1 MDFSCVGTDSKGQY
15 YMKYNKPFN
24 FAERIQLLER
34 SILVNSFAYYI
45 LDDNILNDFQYDDN
59 AKELAELKKEHPEDF
74 KRSRYYEYF
83 KDYCSDD
90 GNSVFTSGFDLLER
104 VRKAD
109 YDLYSR
115 LHEDASLALR
125 LKYSMKERGDVHV

>member
-1 MDFSCVGTDSKGQY
+1 MDFSCVRTDSKGHHSMTY
-15 YMKYNKPFN
+15 HKPFT

-45 LDDNILNDFQYDDN
+45 LDDNILSDFQYDDN
-59 AKELAELKKEHPEDF
+59 ARELAELKKEHPEDF

-83 KDYCSDD
+83 KDYCSDND
-90 GNSVFTSGFDLLER
+90 NTVFTSGFDLLEK

-115 LHEDASLALR
+115 LHEDASTALR
-125 LKYSMKERGDVHV
+125 LKYNFKEKGDVYV

>member
-15 YMKYNKPFN
+15 YMKYNKPFS

-45 LDDNILNDFQYDDN
+45 LDDNILSDFQYDDN
-59 AKELAELKKEHPEDF
+59 AKELAELKKGHPEDF

-83 KDYCSDD
+83 KDYCNDED
-90 GNSVFTSGFDLLER
+90 MVYTSGFDLLEK

-109 YDLYSR
+109 YNLYSR
-115 LHEDASLALR
+115 LHEDASMALR
-125 LKYSMKERGDVHV
+125 LKYNMKERRDVHV

>member
-1 MDFSCVGTDSKGQY
+1 MDFSCVGTDSNGQY
-15 YMKYNKPFN
+15 YMKYNKPFS
-24 FAERIQLLER
+24 FAERIQLLEL

-59 AKELAELKKEHPEDF
+59 AKELAELKKNHPEDF

-83 KDYCSDD
+83 KDYCNDED
-90 GNSVFTSGFDLLER
+90 MVYTSGFDLLEK

-115 LHEDASLALR
+115 LHEDASMALR
-125 LKYSMKERGDVHV
+125 LKYNMKERRDVHV

>member
-1 MDFSCVGTDSKGQY
+1 MNFSCVVTDSKGQY
-15 YMKYNKPFN
+15 YMKYNKPFS

-59 AKELAELKKEHPEDF
+59 AKELAELKKERPEDF

-83 KDYCSDD
+83 KDYCEDD
-90 GNSVFTSGFDLLER
+90 NMVYTSGFDLLEK

-115 LHEDASLALR
+115 LHEDASMALR
-125 LKYSMKERGDVHV
+125 LKYNMKERRDIYV

>member
-1 MDFSCVGTDSKGQY
+1 MDFSCVGTDSKGRY
-15 YMKYNKPFN
+15 YMKYNKPFS

-45 LDDNILNDFQYDDN
+45 LDDNVLSDFQYDDN

-83 KDYCSDD
+83 KDYCNDED
-90 GNSVFTSGFDLLER
+90 MIYTSGFDLLEK

-115 LHEDASLALR
+115 LHEDASMALR
-125 LKYSMKERGDVHV
+125 LQYNMKERRDAHV

>member
-1 MDFSCVGTDSKGQY
+1 MDFSCVGTDAKGQY
-15 YMKYNKPFN
+15 YMKYNKPFS

-83 KDYCSDD
+83 KDYCNDD
-90 GNSVFTSGFDLLER
+90 NMVYTSGFDLLEK

-109 YDLYSR
+109 YNLYSR
-115 LHEDASLALR
+115 LHEDASMALK
-125 LKYSMKERGDVHV
+125 LKYNMKERRDVHV

>member
-1 MDFSCVGTDSKGQY
+1 MDFSCVGTDSKGQN
-15 YMKYNKPFN
+15 YMKYNKPFS

-59 AKELAELKKEHPEDF
+59 AKELAELKKERPEDF

-83 KDYCSDD
+83 KDYCNDD
-90 GNSVFTSGFDLLER
+90 NMVYTSGFDLLEK

-115 LHEDASLALR
+115 LHEDASMALR
-125 LKYSMKERGDVHV
+125 LKYNMKERRDVHV

>member
-1 MDFSCVGTDSKGQY
+1 MDFSCVGTDSKGRY
-15 YMKYNKPFN
+15 YMKYNKPFS

-59 AKELAELKKEHPEDF
+59 AKELAELKKERPEDF

-83 KDYCSDD
+83 KDYCNDD
-90 GNSVFTSGFDLLER
+90 NMVYTSGFDLLEK

-115 LHEDASLALR
+115 LHEDASMALR
-125 LKYSMKERGDVHV
+125 LKYNMKERRDIHV

>member
-1 MDFSCVGTDSKGQY
+1 MDFSCVGTDSKGRY
-15 YMKYNKPFN
+15 YMKYNKPFS

-83 KDYCSDD
+83 KDYCNDD
-90 GNSVFTSGFDLLER
+90 NMVYTSGFDLLEK

-115 LHEDASLALR
+115 LHEDASMALR
-125 LKYSMKERGDVHV
+125 LKYNMKERRDIHV

>member
-15 YMKYNKPFN
+15 YMKYNKPFS

-45 LDDNILNDFQYDDN
+45 LDDNILSDFQYDDN
-59 AKELAELKKEHPEDF
+59 AKELAELKKEHPGDF

-83 KDYCSDD
+83 KDYCNDED
-90 GNSVFTSGFDLLER
+90 MVYTSGFDLLEK

-115 LHEDASLALR
+115 LHEDASMALR
-125 LKYSMKERGDVHV
+125 LKYNMKERRDAHV

>member
-1 MDFSCVGTDSKGQY
+1 MDFSCVGTDPKGQY
-15 YMKYNKPFN
+15 YMKYNKPFS

-59 AKELAELKKEHPEDF
+59 AKELAELKKERPEDF

-83 KDYCSDD
+83 KDYCEDD
-90 GNSVFTSGFDLLER
+90 NMVYTSGFDLLEK

-115 LHEDASLALR
+115 LHEDASMALR
-125 LKYSMKERGDVHV
+125 LKYNMKERRDVHV

>member
-1 MDFSCVGTDSKGQY
+1 MDFSCVGTDPKGRY
-15 YMKYNKPFN
+15 YMKYNKPFS

-45 LDDNILNDFQYDDN
+45 LDDNILSDFQYDDN

-83 KDYCSDD
+83 KDYCNDD
-90 GNSVFTSGFDLLER
+90 NMVYTSGFDLLER

-115 LHEDASLALR
+115 LHEDASMALR
-125 LKYSMKERGDVHV
+125 LKYNMKERRDVHV

>member
-1 MDFSCVGTDSKGQY
+1 MDFLCVGTDSKGQH
-15 YMKYNKPFN
+15 YMKYNKPFS

-83 KDYCSDD
+83 KDYCNDD
-90 GNSVFTSGFDLLER
+90 NMVYTSGFDLLER

-115 LHEDASLALR
+115 LHEDASMALR
-125 LKYSMKERGDVHV
+125 LKYNMKERRDVHV

>member
-15 YMKYNKPFN
+15 YMKYNKPFS

-59 AKELAELKKEHPEDF
+59 AKELAELKKERPEDF

-83 KDYCSDD
+83 KDYCNDD
-90 GNSVFTSGFDLLER
+90 NMVYTSGFDLLEK

-109 YDLYSR
+109 YNLYSR
-115 LHEDASLALR
+115 LHEDASTALR
-125 LKYSMKERGDVHV
+125 LKYNMKERGDVHV

>member
-1 MDFSCVGTDSKGQY
+1 MDFSCVGTDPKGQY
-15 YMKYNKPFN
+15 YMKYNKPFS

-59 AKELAELKKEHPEDF
+59 AKELAELKKEHPEEF

-83 KDYCSDD
+83 KDYCEDD
-90 GNSVFTSGFDLLER
+90 NMVYTSGFDLLEK

-115 LHEDASLALR
+115 LHEDASMALR
-125 LKYSMKERGDVHV
+125 LKYNMKERRDAHV

>member
-45 LDDNILNDFQYDDN
+45 LDDNILSDFQYDDN
-59 AKELAELKKEHPEDF
+59 AKELAELKKNHPEDF

-83 KDYCSDD
+83 KDYCNDED
-90 GNSVFTSGFDLLER
+90 MVYTSGFDLLEK

-115 LHEDASLALR
+115 LHEDASTALR
-125 LKYSMKERGDVHV
+125 LKYSMKERRDTNV

>member
-1 MDFSCVGTDSKGQY
+1 MDFSCVGTDPKGQY
-15 YMKYNKPFN
+15 YMKYNKPFS

-83 KDYCSDD
+83 KDYCNDD
-90 GNSVFTSGFDLLER
+90 DMIYTSGFDLLEK

-115 LHEDASLALR
+115 LHEDASMALR
-125 LKYSMKERGDVHV
+125 LKYNMKERRDIHV

>member
-1 MDFSCVGTDSKGQY
+1 MDFSCVGTDSKRQY
-15 YMKYNKPFN
+15 YMKYNKPFS

-74 KRSRYYEYF
+74 KRSRYDEYF
-83 KDYCSDD
+83 KDYCNDD
-90 GNSVFTSGFDLLER
+90 NMIYTSGFDLLEK

-115 LHEDASLALR
+115 LHEDASMALK
-125 LKYSMKERGDVHV
+125 LKYSIKERGDVYV

>member
-15 YMKYNKPFN
+15 YMKYHKPFT
-24 FAERIQLLER
+24 FSERIQLLER

-115 LHEDASLALR
+115 LHEDASMALR
-125 LKYSMKERGDVHV
+125 LKYNMKEKGDVYV

>member
-1 MDFSCVGTDSKGQY
+1 MDFSCVGTDPKGQ
-15 YMKYNKPFN
+15 YNKPFS

-83 KDYCSDD
+83 KDYCNDD
-90 GNSVFTSGFDLLER
+90 NMVYTSGFDLLER

-115 LHEDASLALR
+115 LHEDASMALR
-125 LKYSMKERGDVHV
+125 LKYNMKERRDVHV

>member
-15 YMKYNKPFN
+15 YMKYNKPFS

-59 AKELAELKKEHPEDF
+59 AKELAERKKERPEDF

-83 KDYCSDD
+83 KDYCNDD
-90 GNSVFTSGFDLLER
+90 NMVYTSGFDLLEK

-109 YDLYSR
+109 YNLYSR
-115 LHEDASLALR
+115 LHEDASMALR
-125 LKYSMKERGDVHV
+125 LKYNMKERGDVHV

>member
-1 MDFSCVGTDSKGQY
+1 MDFSCVGTDPKGQY
-15 YMKYNKPFN
+15 YMKYNKPFS

-59 AKELAELKKEHPEDF
+59 AKELAELKKARPEDF

-83 KDYCSDD
+83 KDYCNDD
-90 GNSVFTSGFDLLER
+90 NMVYTSGFDLLER

-115 LHEDASLALR
+115 LHEDASMALR
-125 LKYSMKERGDVHV
+125 LKYNMKERRDVHV

>member
-1 MDFSCVGTDSKGQY
+1 M
-15 YMKYNKPFN
+15 
-24 FAERIQLLER
+24 
-34 SILVNSFAYYI
+34 NSFAYYI
-45 LDDNILNDFQYDDN
+45 LDNNILSDFQYDDN
-59 AKELAELKKEHPEDF
+59 AKELAELKKKYPEDF

-90 GNSVFTSGFDLLER
+90 DDTVFTSGFDLLEK
-104 VRKAD
+104 VRQEE

-125 LKYSMKERGDVHV
+125 LKYDMKERRDNYV

>member
-1 MDFSCVGTDSKGQY
+1 MDFSCVGTDPKGQY
-15 YMKYNKPFN
+15 YMKYNKPFS

-59 AKELAELKKEHPEDF
+59 AKELAELKKERPEDF

-83 KDYCSDD
+83 KDYCNDD
-90 GNSVFTSGFDLLER
+90 DMIYTSGFDLLEK

-115 LHEDASLALR
+115 LHEDASMALR
-125 LKYSMKERGDVHV
+125 LKYNMKERRDNYV

>member
-15 YMKYNKPFN
+15 YMKYNKPFS
-24 FAERIQLLER
+24 FTERIQLLER

-59 AKELAELKKEHPEDF
+59 AKELAELKKERPEDF

-83 KDYCSDD
+83 KDYCNDD
-90 GNSVFTSGFDLLER
+90 NMVYTSGFDLLEK

-115 LHEDASLALR
+115 LHEDASTALR
-125 LKYSMKERGDVHV
+125 LKYNMKERRDVHV

>member
-1 MDFSCVGTDSKGQY
+1 MDFSCVGTDSKGRY
-15 YMKYNKPFN
+15 YMKYNKPFS

-83 KDYCSDD
+83 KDYCNDD
-90 GNSVFTSGFDLLER
+90 DMVYTSGFDLLEK

-109 YDLYSR
+109 YNLYSR
-115 LHEDASLALR
+115 LHEDASMALR
-125 LKYSMKERGDVHV
+125 LKYNMKERRDVHV

>member
-15 YMKYNKPFN
+15 YMKYNKPFS

-59 AKELAELKKEHPEDF
+59 AKELAELKKDHPEDF

-83 KDYCSDD
+83 KDYCNDD
-90 GNSVFTSGFDLLER
+90 NMVYTSGFDLLER

-109 YDLYSR
+109 YDLYYR
-115 LHEDASLALR
+115 LHEDASTALR
-125 LKYSMKERGDVHV
+125 LKYNMKERRDVHV

>member
-15 YMKYNKPFN
+15 YMKCNKPFS

-83 KDYCSDD
+83 KDYCNDD
-90 GNSVFTSGFDLLER
+90 NMVYTSGFDLLER

-115 LHEDASLALR
+115 LHEDASMALR
-125 LKYSMKERGDVHV
+125 LKYNMKERRDIHV

>member
-15 YMKYNKPFN
+15 YMKYNKPFS

-45 LDDNILNDFQYDDN
+45 LDDNILNYFQYDDN

-83 KDYCSDD
+83 KDYFNDD
-90 GNSVFTSGFDLLER
+90 DMIYTSGFDLLEK

-109 YDLYSR
+109 YELYSR
-115 LHEDASLALR
+115 LHEDSSMALR
-125 LKYSMKERGDVHV
+125 LKYNMKERRDVHA

>member
-15 YMKYNKPFN
+15 YMKYNKPFS

-45 LDDNILNDFQYDDN
+45 LDDNILSDFQYDDN
-59 AKELAELKKEHPEDF
+59 AKELAELKKEHPDDF
-74 KRSRYYEYF
+74 NRSRYYEYF
-83 KDYCSDD
+83 KDYCNDED
-90 GNSVFTSGFDLLER
+90 MVYTSGFDLLEK

-115 LHEDASLALR
+115 LHEDASTALR
-125 LKYSMKERGDVHV
+125 LKYDMKERRDNNV

>member
-1 MDFSCVGTDSKGQY
+1 MDFSCIGTDLKGQY
-15 YMKYNKPFN
+15 YMKYNKPFS

-34 SILVNSFAYYI
+34 SILVNSLAYYI

-83 KDYCSDD
+83 KDYCNDD
-90 GNSVFTSGFDLLER
+90 NMVYTSGFDLLEK

-115 LHEDASLALR
+115 LHEDASMALR
-125 LKYSMKERGDVHV
+125 LKYNMKERRDVHV

>member
-1 MDFSCVGTDSKGQY
+1 MDFSCVGTDPKGQY
-15 YMKYNKPFN
+15 YMKYNKPFS

-83 KDYCSDD
+83 KDYCNDED
-90 GNSVFTSGFDLLER
+90 MVYTSGFDLLEK

-115 LHEDASLALR
+115 LHEDASMALR
-125 LKYSMKERGDVHV
+125 LKYNMKERRDVHV

>member
-1 MDFSCVGTDSKGQY
+1 MDFSCVGTDPKGQY
-15 YMKYNKPFN
+15 YMKYNKPFS

-83 KDYCSDD
+83 KDYCNDD
-90 GNSVFTSGFDLLER
+90 NMVYTSGFDLLEK

-115 LHEDASLALR
+115 LHEDASMALR
-125 LKYSMKERGDVHV
+125 LKYNMKERRDVHV

>member
-1 MDFSCVGTDSKGQY
+1 MDFLCVGTDSKGQY
-15 YMKYNKPFN
+15 YMKYNKPFS

-45 LDDNILNDFQYDDN
+45 LDDNILSDFQYDDN
-59 AKELAELKKEHPEDF
+59 AKELAELKKEHLEDF

-83 KDYCSDD
+83 KDYCNDED
-90 GNSVFTSGFDLLER
+90 MVYTSGFDLLEK

-109 YDLYSR
+109 CNLYSR
-115 LHEDASLALR
+115 LHEDASMALR
-125 LKYSMKERGDVHV
+125 LKYNMKERRDVHV

>member
-1 MDFSCVGTDSKGQY
+1 MDFSCVGTNPKGQY
-15 YMKYNKPFN
+15 YMKYHKPFT

-45 LDDNILNDFQYDDN
+45 LNDNILSDFQYDDN
-59 AKELAELKKEHPEDF
+59 ARELAELKKEHPEDF

-90 GNSVFTSGFDLLER
+90 DNTVFTSGFDLLEK

-115 LHEDASLALR
+115 LHEDASMALK
-125 LKYSMKERGDVHV
+125 LKYNMKEKGDVYV

>member
-15 YMKYNKPFN
+15 YMKYNKPFS

-83 KDYCSDD
+83 KDYCNDED
-90 GNSVFTSGFDLLER
+90 MIYTSGFDLLEK

-109 YDLYSR
+109 YNLYSR
-115 LHEDASLALR
+115 LHEDASMALSS
-125 LKYSMKERGDVHV
+125 KYNMKERRDVHV

>member
-1 MDFSCVGTDSKGQY
+1 MDFSCIGTDSKGQH
-15 YMKYNKPFN
+15 YMKYNKPFS

-59 AKELAELKKEHPEDF
+59 AKELAELKKERPEDF

-83 KDYCSDD
+83 KDYCEDD
-90 GNSVFTSGFDLLER
+90 NMVYTSGFDLLEK

-115 LHEDASLALR
+115 LHEDASMALR
-125 LKYSMKERGDVHV
+125 LKYNMKERRDAHV

>member
-1 MDFSCVGTDSKGQY
+1 MDFSCVGTDPKGQY
-15 YMKYNKPFN
+15 YMKYNKPFS

-59 AKELAELKKEHPEDF
+59 AKELAELKKERPEDF

-83 KDYCSDD
+83 KDYCNDD
-90 GNSVFTSGFDLLER
+90 NMVYTSGFDLLER

-115 LHEDASLALR
+115 LHEDASMALR
-125 LKYSMKERGDVHV
+125 LKYNMKERRDNHV

>member
-1 MDFSCVGTDSKGQY
+1 MDFSCVGTDSKGRY
-15 YMKYNKPFN
+15 YMKYNKPFS

-59 AKELAELKKEHPEDF
+59 AKELAELKKERPEDF

-83 KDYCSDD
+83 KDYCNDD
-90 GNSVFTSGFDLLER
+90 NMVYTSGFDLLEK

-115 LHEDASLALR
+115 LHEDASTALR
-125 LKYSMKERGDVHV
+125 LKYNMKERRDVHV